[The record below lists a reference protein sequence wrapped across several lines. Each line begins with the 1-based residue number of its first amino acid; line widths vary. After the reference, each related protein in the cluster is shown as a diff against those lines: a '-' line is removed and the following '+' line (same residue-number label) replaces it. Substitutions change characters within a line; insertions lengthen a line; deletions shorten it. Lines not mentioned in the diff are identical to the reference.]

1 MPVYLCKPG
10 WDAPEPWR
18 HGIQVYAY
26 PFSIPE
32 QPTTASS
39 PSREGRS
46 QSDDAEGA
54 SSPQREESS
63 SSLAAQDGHGIVTT
77 QHTTHHKGEVRT
89 RGIKYGMPVRR
100 VRHAEVVLV
109 DQVSIHYGR
118 YWLRLRWPGPH
129 GGFAGFIALGL
140 VPPQHAA
147 ASGPQPSCLPS
158 PNLVPPTKLE
168 RHLNRMGSSY
178 STGTNIFLV
187 LFQKGS
193 KFSVFSVLSFYII
206 RCVSH
211 SNRCIASFS
220 LRWSGS
226 KHDGP

>member
-109 DQVSIHYGR
+109 DQVSPARRRVRTPTLLSPLSEPRPSYQTGTTPQSNGLLLF
-118 YWLRLRWPGPH
+118 YWYEHFPGPFSEGVKIFCFFCTFVLH
-129 GGFAGFIALGL
+129 
-140 VPPQHAA
+140 
-147 ASGPQPSCLPS
+147 
-158 PNLVPPTKLE
+158 
-168 RHLNRMGSSY
+168 Y
-178 STGTNIFLV
+178 SLC
-187 LFQKGS
+187 
-193 KFSVFSVLSFYII
+193 FSFESLHCFFFS
-206 RCVSH
+206 
-211 SNRCIASFS
+211 
-220 LRWSGS
+220 
-226 KHDGP
+226 

>member
-32 QPTTASS
+32 QPPTATVSS
-39 PSREGRS
+39 PSREGRN

-63 SSLAAQDGHGIVTT
+63 SLAAQEGHGVVTT
-77 QHTTHHKGEVRT
+77 QNTTHHKGGGVRT

-140 VPPQHAA
+140 VPPQHAS

-158 PNLVPPTKLE
+158 SNIVPPP
-168 RHLNRMGSSY
+168 RHLNRMASSY
-178 STGTNIFLV
+178 SGTKFFLV

-193 KFSVFSVLSFYII
+193 TFPVFSVYIHFILFRLLCFSFE
-206 RCVSH
+206 SLH
-211 SNRCIASFS
+211 FFFFS
-220 LRWSGS
+220 
-226 KHDGP
+226 